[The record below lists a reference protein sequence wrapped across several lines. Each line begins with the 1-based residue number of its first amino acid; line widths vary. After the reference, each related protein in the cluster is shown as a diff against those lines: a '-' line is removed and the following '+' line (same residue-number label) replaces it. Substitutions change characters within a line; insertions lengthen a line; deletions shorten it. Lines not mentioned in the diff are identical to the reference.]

1 MGWLGAWVSVCVGK
15 VPRARL
21 FLKTMRPF
29 LGRAGVSPSAPMGF
43 FDPRIEG
50 GERRRIV
57 GIFAPG
63 PTGAKT
69 TQQR

>member
-1 MGWLGAWVSVCVGK
+1 MGWLGGAGKCVCVEGSS
-15 VPRARL
+15 
-21 FLKTMRPF
+21 RPIASKDDATIV
-29 LGRAGVSPSAPMGF
+29 GSRGVSPSAPIGF
-43 FDPRIEG
+43 FDPRREG